1 MARNMKASWQI
12 ILKRSK
18 EEKRYTEENTTRPRL
33 RKKKHPNTYPRKLS
47 QKSLKLSIN
56 ILKHQTNNTS
66 TAGAAA

>member
-33 RKKKHPNTYPRKLS
+33 RKKHPNTYPRKLS

-56 ILKHQTNNTS
+56 IIKHQTNNTS

>member
-18 EEKRYTEENTTRPRL
+18 EEKKIHRRKHHSPTP
-33 RKKKHPNTYPRKLS
+33 KKKHPNTYPRKLS

-56 ILKHQTNNTS
+56 IIKHQTNNTS

>member
-18 EEKRYTEENTTRPRL
+18 EEKRYTEEKHHSPTP
-33 RKKKHPNTYPRKLS
+33 KKKHPNTYPRKLS

-56 ILKHQTNNTS
+56 IIKHQTNNTS